1 MKTIPNSRK
10 HHYLKRVG
18 IFLIV
23 ITLIAGMAGCGCGP
37 NEYDLTMSV
46 DPTAGGTA
54 TDETKGSP
62 YAEGTIVKIEA
73 EAKTGYQFV
82 SWTAPAGTFGY
93 ANAASTIFAMPGADV
108 TVTANF
114 VEVVEV
120 YDLSMAA
127 NPVGGGTATDL
138 FNASPYAAG
147 TVVSIQAVAATG
159 YRFVNWTGDVNTI
172 DDVKDAE
179 TTITMDGDYYIIANF
194 EEIQVGVKTGDWIKL
209 EYVISGWPAGEP
221 YPEWL
226 KLEFVNVEG
235 TTATVRVTMHIS
247 DGTEESDIVP
257 VYIGEGDE
265 ASGISG
271 FVISA
276 NLTTGD
282 YHYMIGYG
290 DVRIEGE
297 TTRTYVGANRTV
309 VYASSSQYG
318 GQLTYYWYWDKL
330 TGVMVESFMTYAD
343 IAATA
348 KATET
353 NMWVGYN

>member
-1 MKTIPNSRK
+1 MKTVLSSRK

-18 IFLIV
+18 IFLFV
-23 ITLIAGMAGCGCGP
+23 IALIAMMVGASCGTSG
-37 NEYDLTMSV
+37 YDLTMAA
-46 DPTAGGTA
+46 DPAAGGTA

-62 YAEGTIVKIEA
+62 YSEGTIISIKA

-93 ANAASTIFAMPGADV
+93 ANAASTIFVMPGADI

-114 VEVVEV
+114 AAV

-127 NPVGGGTATDL
+127 NPAGGGTAIDV

-159 YRFVNWTGDVNTI
+159 YHFVNWTGDVDTI
-172 DDVKDAE
+172 EDVEDAK

-194 EEIQVGVKTGDWIKL
+194 EEVQVGVKAGDWIKL
-209 EYVISGWPAGEP
+209 EYTINGWPAGES
-221 YPEWL
+221 YPEWY
-226 KLEFVNVEG
+226 KLEFVSVEG
-235 TTATVRVTMHIS
+235 TTVTELMTMHMS
-247 DGTEESDIVP
+247 DGTEESDTTSGDL
-257 VYIGEGDE
+257 GEGGGE
-265 ASGISG
+265 LSGS
-271 FVISA
+271 VISA

-282 YHYMIGYG
+282 SFYMAGYG
-290 DVRIEGE
+290 DVTIEGK

-309 VYASSSQYG
+309 VYTSFSQYG
-318 GQLTYYWYWDKL
+318 SQLTYYWDKL
-330 TGVMVESFMTYAD
+330 TGVIVEASATYAY
-343 IAATA
+343 ITLIA

-353 NMWVGYN
+353 NMWGSYS